1 MAASPWRWESS
12 GKARGPEEGWWR
24 ENEKI
29 TAEGRQSCWGGRGS
43 GPGRAG
49 GSFFCGMARQTD
61 IQTGCPVGKE
71 AEVRGVKRKK
81 AKIKKTMHRRKSF
94 SCSDTVSGS
103 DIAEPAQ
110 EKGASLL
117 ASTRTRGRRWSRTAF
132 IWTRCVCVFV
142 LCVLL
147 CPCCLRRGLGHTTG
161 QQQAGMPF
169 PIRQEHIGRDRNVVP
184 TPAQLRKRPFSS
196 RLLFISRWGG
206 EGKEGAFSVVLF
218 RLRPRLSTQ
227 GLQQVREPPPP
238 QCLGRSVGTVQCS
251 TV

>member
-1 MAASPWRWESS
+1 MAASPWRRESS
-12 GKARGPEEGWWR
+12 EGARGPEEGWWR
-24 ENEKI
+24 EDEKI

-43 GPGRAG
+43 GPAQAG

-132 IWTRCVCVFV
+132 VWTRCVCVFV

-147 CPCCLRRGLGHTTG
+147 CPCCLRRGLGHTNTTG
-161 QQQAGMPF
+161 QQRHLCWPV
-169 PIRQEHIGRDRNVVP
+169 VVP
-184 TPAQLRKRPFSS
+184 GSSKPGCPSRSGKSASDGTATLSRRRSDYVSGCSFRGYFLFPDGEERGRKGHFLLSCFVFAHDYRRRVCS
-196 RLLFISRWGG
+196 R
-206 EGKEGAFSVVLF
+206 
-218 RLRPRLSTQ
+218 
-227 GLQQVREPPPP
+227 
-238 QCLGRSVGTVQCS
+238 
-251 TV
+251 